1 VASGGVGLWIGGA
14 ERGLWLSRS
23 AQLSNC
29 PSSSPVRSG
38 RGRMDKKQ
46 ATPHVDAWIQ
56 EHVDSQERERFR
68 EAGEVELLSLHEGNF
83 ARYQI
88 RPFEFTAWREVWG
101 K

>member
-1 VASGGVGLWIGGA
+1 MALAVGSALELPVVLAGA
-14 ERGLWLSRS
+14 
-23 AQLSNC
+23 
-29 PSSSPVRSG
+29 VRARAHG
-38 RGRMDKKQ
+38 QEAGP
-46 ATPHVDAWIQ
+46 PHVDAWIQ